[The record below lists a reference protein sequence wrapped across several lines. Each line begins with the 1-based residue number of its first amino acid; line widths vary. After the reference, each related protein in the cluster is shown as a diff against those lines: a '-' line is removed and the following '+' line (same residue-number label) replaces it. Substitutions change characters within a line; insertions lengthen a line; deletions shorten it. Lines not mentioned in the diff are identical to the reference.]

1 MKRIVALFL
10 SFLLAFGGI
19 PVYAEETAVALSK
32 SEIEAGGE
40 VTLTFTYPKD
50 VGNVLYA
57 GVNVVYDA
65 ENFVLKSGP
74 SGWTTDDSNGVAA
87 ANYLPSDV
95 EAGED
100 FSEKSVEFVFT
111 ANSSAKAGY
120 YEFTVGYQAVDTNT
134 DIHEANGI
142 KATLNIKTA
151 EVAVESV
158 SLDKTSL
165 SLEEGAT
172 ETLSA
177 TVLPEN
183 ATDKTVTWESSDKEV
198 ATVEEGVV
206 TAIKAG
212 TATITAKSGEK
223 EVKCEVTVTKK
234 VVPTEPVVIYSGTDF
249 PYSGY
254 YVAKIIMS
262 GAEVAYISGTDIYL
276 DSKTAKD
283 AQLSFEATAGGSSS
297 GNLGINWNDNPTNTK
312 TYTGN
317 LVDGKLALKV
327 YAYKASGAGV
337 SRNGTKTFNFYI
349 AEPNENPVLA
359 DGYSSDATAS
369 VFSGESYNLNLGEVF
384 TDADNDTLTYT
395 VSVNGAAAVAAEA
408 NYSYLNAV
416 PGTYVLKFTATD
428 GKTMVE
434 KQPTHTVTLTVK
446 NSETT
451 YDVNV
456 TVPEGISP
464 KFYAVNT
471 VNSGTAVKGD
481 ELVFENGTV
490 KVSQNITR
498 IMWEADGVIGMSAP
512 VSAGAS
518 VELVKVTFAE
528 EYNSEPAESV
538 NIEIKD
544 SEGVKISG
552 TEKDTYILPALS
564 GFAYKA
570 TAAGTNGGN
579 YNPVELTAQTPASGE
594 IKLSFIRK
602 HFTVIAPKGSV
613 VSAGTLTGSFAY
625 SFKEPIVIETEGET
639 AVYKFAPLSGQN
651 TFIRVQRP
659 DDPDAVTYWDW
670 KSSKA
675 DKQTITIT
683 EGMLFMND
691 SGEDKFDS
699 DTVYRNFEKFAMDLG
714 DIYMNINN
722 QGYVNLNVGDVKG
735 LNMFRNWQAIE
746 SFTNARISLP
756 DFKYE
761 IITLEGNN
769 VISITPDKYNSAAAT
784 LTANSEGTAIVL
796 VTYDAMYS
804 DSTVANSNGD
814 AGGGNRYTAIWPDR
828 TGVFVVSVGKDG
840 TAVKS
845 NMTCNGAVF
854 DAEHSP
860 QFYIGNE
867 GASVSFVPDEGV
879 TVTVNRSTVGK
890 ETLSFKEFTSEGVTV
905 DSETGKVTVSGLKTG
920 RHIIKFEKDGVASYQ
935 VVTAQQV
942 TVDIVRSDGTE
953 LGLDSTIA
961 PGTALTLKIKGLTNP
976 AEKFATKYN
985 FNAQV
990 TYKDEK
996 GNTYKNSSGAAFG
1009 KYDFSSCEQIVKV
1022 TIPSDWEGE
1031 TITLNGYIQMGGFS
1045 GGAIGDH
1052 RKVSYGT
1059 SSGMATGSGAGMV
1072 LGTLPELVLNIGSV
1086 KATSI
1091 SLDKTSVRAEADEP
1105 FALTATVLPENSTDV
1120 VKWISADETIATVK
1134 DGVVTGQSA
1143 GKTTITAK
1151 VGDLTAV
1158 CTVEVYGTKKEIDVP
1173 TNGSGTYRFT
1183 NVKIKGVRGTVE
1195 NSEGTTHTIL
1205 LDPRTKTTD
1214 VIDFVMT
1221 ANRTSGSR
1229 YFWVNNNK
1237 LQTSAGNP
1245 GTISVVPDWNE
1256 NNEAV
1261 VTIRIA
1267 NSSGGQNYDGPHT
1280 LNLKIAPHD
1289 HDSKNEVADAK
1300 YLKSEATCT
1309 EKAVY
1314 WKSCSVCGLA
1324 SDSQTFK
1331 FGEINSDAHEWDEG
1345 KVTTEP
1351 TCSKAG
1357 VKTFTCKHNAQ
1368 HTRTEEVAI
1377 DEDAHNWGE
1386 AEYTW
1391 AEDGSSCTATRVCKN
1406 NETHKETADAE
1417 ITSKTVKDATC
1428 EEKGETEYT
1437 AIFDVDWAAKQ
1448 TKTVADISEKGH
1460 DWGEA
1465 EYTWAEDASSC
1476 EAKRVCKNDEKHV
1489 ETVKAKTVT
1498 GQVAEEP
1505 TCVTKGVT
1513 QYTAIFE
1520 EDWTENQYTSLSDI
1534 EIDKN
1539 AHEWNEWKVVIEP
1552 DYVNEGLEKRVCKLS
1567 DEHFEEKAIEKLV
1580 PTATEKTEGPD
1591 GTKQYVVA
1599 YQEGVVMV
1607 PAGLENEYPNQ
1618 QAVKDALKA
1627 KVENGDLKGEI
1638 NLVFREVTVGYYENG
1653 AFVPVPNSEFFE
1665 NGRTIDIL
1673 LKYPEG
1679 ADENDKF
1686 EVYHLRDDGVIEKCV
1701 IKDKTDEGLVIEV
1714 GSLSPFAIA
1723 YESVDNAPNRP
1734 SLPDFPVFGRP
1745 STGNGITII
1754 TPEDEKEEANPNTGA
1769 PVVCSFDLTAAG
1781 VVVLAATATFLKIKR
1796 KK

>member
-1 MKRIVALFL
+1 
-10 SFLLAFGGI
+10 
-19 PVYAEETAVALSK
+19 
-32 SEIEAGGE
+32 
-40 VTLTFTYPKD
+40 
-50 VGNVLYA
+50 
-57 GVNVVYDA
+57 
-65 ENFVLKSGP
+65 
-74 SGWTTDDSNGVAA
+74 
-87 ANYLPSDV
+87 
-95 EAGED
+95 
-100 FSEKSVEFVFT
+100 
-111 ANSSAKAGY
+111 
-120 YEFTVGYQAVDTNT
+120 
-134 DIHEANGI
+134 
-142 KATLNIKTA
+142 
-151 EVAVESV
+151 
-158 SLDKTSL
+158 
-165 SLEEGAT
+165 
-172 ETLSA
+172 
-177 TVLPEN
+177 
-183 ATDKTVTWESSDKEV
+183 
-198 ATVEEGVV
+198 
-206 TAIKAG
+206 
-212 TATITAKSGEK
+212 
-223 EVKCEVTVTKK
+223 
-234 VVPTEPVVIYSGTDF
+234 
-249 PYSGY
+249 
-254 YVAKIIMS
+254 
-262 GAEVAYISGTDIYL
+262 
-276 DSKTAKD
+276 
-283 AQLSFEATAGGSSS
+283 
-297 GNLGINWNDNPTNTK
+297 
-312 TYTGN
+312 
-317 LVDGKLALKV
+317 
-327 YAYKASGAGV
+327 
-337 SRNGTKTFNFYI
+337 
-349 AEPNENPVLA
+349 
-359 DGYSSDATAS
+359 
-369 VFSGESYNLNLGEVF
+369 
-384 TDADNDTLTYT
+384 
-395 VSVNGAAAVAAEA
+395 
-408 NYSYLNAV
+408 
-416 PGTYVLKFTATD
+416 
-428 GKTMVE
+428 
-434 KQPTHTVTLTVK
+434 
-446 NSETT
+446 
-451 YDVNV
+451 
-456 TVPEGISP
+456 
-464 KFYAVNT
+464 
-471 VNSGTAVKGD
+471 
-481 ELVFENGTV
+481 
-490 KVSQNITR
+490 
-498 IMWEADGVIGMSAP
+498 
-512 VSAGAS
+512 
-518 VELVKVTFAE
+518 
-528 EYNSEPAESV
+528 
-538 NIEIKD
+538 
-544 SEGVKISG
+544 
-552 TEKDTYILPALS
+552 
-564 GFAYKA
+564 
-570 TAAGTNGGN
+570 
-579 YNPVELTAQTPASGE
+579 
-594 IKLSFIRK
+594 
-602 HFTVIAPKGSV
+602 
-613 VSAGTLTGSFAY
+613 
-625 SFKEPIVIETEGET
+625 
-639 AVYKFAPLSGQN
+639 
-651 TFIRVQRP
+651 
-659 DDPDAVTYWDW
+659 
-670 KSSKA
+670 
-675 DKQTITIT
+675 
-683 EGMLFMND
+683 
-691 SGEDKFDS
+691 
-699 DTVYRNFEKFAMDLG
+699 
-714 DIYMNINN
+714 
-722 QGYVNLNVGDVKG
+722 
-735 LNMFRNWQAIE
+735 
-746 SFTNARISLP
+746 
-756 DFKYE
+756 
-761 IITLEGNN
+761 
-769 VISITPDKYNSAAAT
+769 
-784 LTANSEGTAIVL
+784 
-796 VTYDAMYS
+796 
-804 DSTVANSNGD
+804 
-814 AGGGNRYTAIWPDR
+814 
-828 TGVFVVSVGKDG
+828 
-840 TAVKS
+840 
-845 NMTCNGAVF
+845 
-854 DAEHSP
+854 
-860 QFYIGNE
+860 
-867 GASVSFVPDEGV
+867 
-879 TVTVNRSTVGK
+879 
-890 ETLSFKEFTSEGVTV
+890 
-905 DSETGKVTVSGLKTG
+905 
-920 RHIIKFEKDGVASYQ
+920 
-935 VVTAQQV
+935 
-942 TVDIVRSDGTE
+942 
-953 LGLDSTIA
+953 
-961 PGTALTLKIKGLTNP
+961 
-976 AEKFATKYN
+976 
-985 FNAQV
+985 
-990 TYKDEK
+990 
-996 GNTYKNSSGAAFG
+996 
-1009 KYDFSSCEQIVKV
+1009 
-1022 TIPSDWEGE
+1022 
-1031 TITLNGYIQMGGFS
+1031 MGGFS

-1072 LGTLPELVLNIGSV
+1072 LGTLPELVLNIGNV

-1105 FALTATVLPENSTDV
+1105 FTLTATVLPENSTDV
-1120 VKWISADETIATVK
+1120 VEWSSADETIATVK

-1158 CTVEVYGTKKEIDVP
+1158 CDVEVYGTKKEIDVNTTP
-1173 TNGSGTYRFT
+1173 TANKYYFT
-1183 NVKIKGVRGTVE
+1183 DVRIKGVRGEVE
-1195 NSEGTTHTIL
+1195 KSEGTTHTIL

-1214 VIDFVMT
+1214 TLDFVMT
-1221 ANRTSGSR
+1221 ANRINSSR

-1245 GTISVVPDWNE
+1245 GIISVVPDWNE

-1406 NETHKETADAE
+1406 DGNHKETANATE
-1417 ITSKTVKDATC
+1417 IKSATTKEPTC

-1465 EYTWAEDASSC
+1465 EYTWAKDASSC

-1489 ETVKAKTVT
+1489 ETVRAKTVT

-1539 AHEWNEWKVVIEP
+1539 AHEWDEWKVVTEP

-1580 PTATEKTEGPD
+1580 PTATEKVEGPG

-1607 PAGLENEYPNQ
+1607 PAGLEDEYPNQ

-1627 KVENGDLKGEI
+1627 KVENGDLKGKI

-1653 AFVPVPNSEFFE
+1653 AFVPAPNSEFFE

-1754 TPEDEKEEANPNTGA
+1754 TPEDEKEESNPNTGA

-1781 VVVLAATATFLKIKR
+1781 VAVLAATATFLKIKR

>member
-32 SEIEAGGE
+32 SEIEAGEE

-100 FSEKSVEFVFT
+100 FSGKSVEFVFT
-111 ANSSAKAGY
+111 ANSSAKAGS

-134 DIHEANGI
+134 DVHEANGI
-142 KATLNIKTA
+142 KATLSIKPA

-158 SLDKTSL
+158 SLNKTAL

-198 ATVEEGVV
+198 ATVENGVV

-212 TATITAKSGEK
+212 SATIIAKSGEK
-223 EVKCEVTVTKK
+223 EAKCEVTVTKK

-262 GAEVAYISGTDIYL
+262 GAEVAYINGTDIYL

-337 SRNGTKTFNFYI
+337 SRSGTKTFNFYV
-349 AEPNENPVLA
+349 AEPNESPIIA
-359 DGYSSDATAS
+359 DGYSSEATAS
-369 VFSGESYNLNLGEVF
+369 VFSGESYNLNLGEIF

-395 VSVNGAAAVAAEA
+395 VSVNGANAAAANAE
-408 NYSYLNAV
+408 YSYLNAV
-416 PGTYVLKFTATD
+416 PGTYILKFTATD

-446 NSETT
+446 NSEIT

-456 TVPEGISP
+456 TLPEGVSP

-471 VNSGTAVKGD
+471 VNNGAVAKGD
-481 ELVFENGTV
+481 ELVFENGAV
-490 KVSQNITR
+490 KVPQNITR

-518 VELVKVTFAE
+518 VELVKVTFAA
-528 EYNSEPAESV
+528 EYNSEPTESV
-538 NIEIKD
+538 NIEIED

-579 YNPVELTAQTPASGE
+579 YNPVELTAQTPASSE
-594 IKLSFIRK
+594 VKLSFIRK

-613 VSAGTLTGSFAY
+613 VSAGTLTGSFRY
-625 SFKEPIVIETEGET
+625 SFIDPIAVKTEGET
-639 AVYKFAPLSGQN
+639 VVYKFDPLSSPSSGGA
-651 TFIRVQRP
+651 FIRVQRP

-683 EGMLFMND
+683 EEMLFMND
-691 SGEDKFDS
+691 SGDDKFDS

-714 DIYMNINN
+714 DVYMNINN

-746 SFTNARISLP
+746 SFSNARISLP

-761 IITLEGNN
+761 IIDIEGKD
-769 VISITPDKYNSAAAT
+769 VISIIPDKYNSAAAT

-804 DSTVANSNGD
+804 DSTVKNSNGD
-814 AGGGNRYTAIWPDR
+814 AGDGNRYTAIWPDR

-840 TAVKS
+840 TAIKS

-867 GASVSFVPDEGV
+867 GAKVSFTPDEGV

-890 ETLSFKEFTSEGVTV
+890 ETLSFGGFTSEGVSV
-905 DSETGKVTVSGLKTG
+905 NAETGEVTVSGLKTG
-920 RHIIKFEKDGVASYQ
+920 RHIIRFEKDGVASYQ

-942 TVDIVRSDGTE
+942 TVDIVRSDGVE
-953 LGLDSTIA
+953 LGLDSAIA

-1009 KYDFSSCEQIVKV
+1009 KYDFSSLEQIVNV
-1022 TIPSDWEGE
+1022 TVPSDWEGE

-1059 SSGMATGSGAGMV
+1059 ASGMATGSGAGMV
-1072 LGTLPELVLNIGSV
+1072 LGTLPELVLNIGNV

-1105 FALTATVLPENSTDV
+1105 FTLTATVLPENSTDV
-1120 VKWISADETIATVK
+1120 VEWISADETIAIVK

-1158 CTVEVYGTKKEIDVP
+1158 CTVEVYGTKKEIDVE
-1173 TNGSGTYRFT
+1173 TNRTASTYYFT
-1183 NVKIKGVRGTVE
+1183 DVKIKGVRGEVE
-1195 NSEGTTHTIL
+1195 KSEGTTYTIL

-1214 VIDFVMT
+1214 TLDFVMT
-1221 ANRTSGSR
+1221 ANRTSSSR

-1245 GTISVVPDWNE
+1245 GTISIVPDWNE

-1267 NSSGGQNYDGPHT
+1267 NSSGGTNYDGPHT
-1280 LNLKIAPHD
+1280 FNLKIVPHD
-1289 HDSKNEVADAK
+1289 HDSENEVADAK

-1324 SDSQTFK
+1324 SDSETFE

-1345 KVTTEP
+1345 KVTAEP

-1377 DEDAHNWGE
+1377 DSEAHKVSEEWTSENGKHFHICENGCGKRFDE
-1386 AEYTW
+1386 AECSGDKANCNAKAICEVCGNEYGETDNE
-1391 AEDGSSCTATRVCKN
+1391 AHSLKYDTVRKPTCT
-1406 NETHKETADAE
+1406 
-1417 ITSKTVKDATC
+1417 
-1428 EEKGETEYT
+1428 EKGEFRKYCANGCGFEEFGEID
-1437 AIFDVDWAAKQ
+1437 AL
-1448 TKTVADISEKGH
+1448 GH
-1460 DWGEA
+1460 DW
-1465 EYTWAEDASSC
+1465 ED
-1476 EAKRVCKNDEKHV
+1476 
-1489 ETVKAKTVT
+1489 
-1498 GQVAEEP
+1498 
-1505 TCVTKGVT
+1505 
-1513 QYTAIFE
+1513 
-1520 EDWTENQYTSLSDI
+1520 
-1534 EIDKN
+1534 
-1539 AHEWNEWKVVIEP
+1539 WKVVTEP
-1552 DYVNEGLEKRVCKLS
+1552 DYVNEGLEKRVCKIC
-1567 DEHFEEKAIEKLV
+1567 EKEETKTIEKLV
-1580 PTATEKTEGPD
+1580 PTATEKVEGPD
-1591 GTKQYVVA
+1591 DTKQYVVA
-1599 YQEGVVMV
+1599 YQEDVVMV

-1627 KVENGDLKGEI
+1627 KVENGGLKGEV

-1653 AFVPVPNSEFFE
+1653 EFVPVSNKEFFE

-1673 LKYPEG
+1673 LKYPES

-1701 IKDKTDEGLVIEV
+1701 IKDKTNEGLVIEV

-1723 YESVDNAPNRP
+1723 YESVDNTPSWPFNPGKPSDKPNP
-1734 SLPDFPVFGRP
+1734 
-1745 STGNGITII
+1745 GITII
-1754 TPEDEKEEANPNTGA
+1754 TPEDEKEESNPNTGA
-1769 PVVCSFDLTAAG
+1769 PIVCSFDLTAAG
-1781 VVVLAATATFLKIKR
+1781 VVVLAATATLLKIKR

>member
-1 MKRIVALFL
+1 MKRIVALLL

-19 PVYAEETAVALSK
+19 PVYAEETAVTLSK
-32 SEIEAGGE
+32 SEIEAGEE

-87 ANYLPSDV
+87 ANYLPSDA
-95 EAGED
+95 ETGED
-100 FSEKSVEFVFT
+100 FSGKSVEFVFT
-111 ANSSAKAGY
+111 ANSSAKAGS

-158 SLDKTSL
+158 SLDKTAL
-165 SLEEGAT
+165 SLEEGAS
-172 ETLSA
+172 ETLTA
-177 TVLPEN
+177 TVLPED

-212 TATITAKSGEK
+212 TATITAKAGEK
-223 EVKCEVTVTKK
+223 EAKCEVTVTKK
-234 VVPTEPVVIYSGTDF
+234 AVPTEPVVIYSGTDF

-276 DSKTAKD
+276 DSETAKD

-395 VSVNGAAAVAAEA
+395 VSVNGANAAAANAE
-408 NYSYLNAV
+408 YSYLNAV
-416 PGTYVLKFTATD
+416 PGTYILKFTATD
-428 GKTMVE
+428 GKTIVE

-456 TVPEGISP
+456 TLPEGVSP

-471 VNSGTAVKGD
+471 VNNGAVAKGD
-481 ELVFENGTV
+481 ELVFENKTV
-490 KVSQNITR
+490 KVPENISR
-498 IMWEADGVIGMSAP
+498 IMWEAEGFVGMSAP
-512 VSAGAS
+512 VSANADLEIAN
-518 VELVKVTFAE
+518 VAFDVKLDSGE
-528 EYNSEPAESV
+528 EDNAAV
-538 NIEIKD
+538 EIKD
-544 SEGVKISG
+544 SEGVKIAG
-552 TEKDTYILPALS
+552 TSADKYLLPAVAGFTYKITASVS
-564 GFAYKA
+564 G
-570 TAAGTNGGN
+570 
-579 YNPVELTAQTPASGE
+579 YNPAEFTEQTPASGTFDVTL
-594 IKLSFIRK
+594 IQK

-613 VSAGTLTGSFAY
+613 VSAGTLTGSFKY
-625 SFKEPIVIETEGET
+625 SFIEPIVVETEGET
-639 AVYKFAPLSGQN
+639 VIYKFAPLSNPSSGGA
-651 TFIRVQRP
+651 FIRVQHP

-675 DKQTITIT
+675 DKQTITVT
-683 EGMLFMND
+683 EEMLFMND
-691 SGEDKFDS
+691 NGEDKFDS

-722 QGYVNLNVGDVKG
+722 QGYININVGDSKG

-746 SFTNARISLP
+746 SFTNAKISLP

-761 IITLEGNN
+761 IIDIEGKD

-890 ETLSFKEFTSEGVTV
+890 ETLSFGGFTSEGVSV
-905 DSETGKVTVSGLKTG
+905 NAETGKVTVSGLKTG

-961 PGTALTLKIKGLTNP
+961 PGTAISLKIKGLTNP

-996 GNTYKNSSGAAFG
+996 GNTYKNSSGAAYG
-1009 KYDFSSCEQIVKV
+1009 KYDFSSLEQIVNV

-1059 SSGMATGSGAGMV
+1059 ASGMATGSGAGMV

-1086 KATSI
+1086 HATSI
-1091 SLDKTSVRAEADEP
+1091 SLDKTEVRAEVDEP

-1120 VKWISADETIATVK
+1120 VEWISADETIATVK

-1195 NSEGTTHTIL
+1195 NPEGTTHTIL

-1214 VIDFVMT
+1214 TLDFVMT
-1221 ANRTSGSR
+1221 VNRTSSSR

-1237 LQTSAGNP
+1237 LRTYDGNP
-1245 GTISVVPDWNE
+1245 GTISIVPDWNE

-1267 NSSGGQNYDGPHT
+1267 NSGGGTNYDGPHT

-1289 HDSKNEVADAK
+1289 HDSENEVADAK

-1324 SDSQTFK
+1324 SDSESFE
-1331 FGEINSDAHEWDEG
+1331 FGEINSDAHDWDEG

-1368 HTRTEEVAI
+1368 HTRTEEVAV
-1377 DEDAHNWGE
+1377 DENAHNWGE

-1539 AHEWNEWKVVIEP
+1539 AHEWDEWKVVTEP

-1567 DEHFEEKAIEKLV
+1567 DEHFEEKAIEKLI

-1591 GTKQYVVA
+1591 DTKEYVVA
-1599 YQEGVVMV
+1599 YQEDLVMV

-1627 KVENGDLKGEI
+1627 KVENGGLKGEV
-1638 NLVFREVTVGYYENG
+1638 NLVFREVTAGYYENG
-1653 AFVPVPNSEFFE
+1653 AFVPVSNKEFFE
-1665 NGRTIDIL
+1665 NGKTIDIL

-1686 EVYHLRDDGVIEKCV
+1686 EVYHLRDDGVIEKCE

-1723 YESVDNAPNRP
+1723 YESVDNTPGWP
-1734 SLPDFPVFGRP
+1734 SNPGKPSKPSNKPDP
-1745 STGNGITII
+1745 GITII

-1781 VVVLAATATFLKIKR
+1781 VVVLAATATLLKIKR

>member
-32 SEIEAGGE
+32 SEIEAGEE

-111 ANSSAKAGY
+111 ANSSAKAGS
-120 YEFTVGYQAVDTNT
+120 YEFTVGYQAVDTNN

-151 EVAVESV
+151 EIAVESV
-158 SLDKTSL
+158 SLNKTSL
-165 SLEEGAT
+165 SLEEGAS
-172 ETLSA
+172 ETLTA
-177 TVLPEN
+177 TVFPEN
-183 ATDKTVTWESSDKEV
+183 ATDKTVTWESSDKEI

-206 TAIKAG
+206 TAVKAG
-212 TATITAKSGEK
+212 SATITAKSGEK
-223 EVKCEVTVTKK
+223 EAKCEVTVTAK
-234 VVPTEPVVIYSGTDF
+234 VVSEPFSYTISDIPSNGDNW
-249 PYSGY
+249 
-254 YVAKIIMS
+254 AKLDS
-262 GAEVAYISGTDIYL
+262 LVISGETGKVIGHSWNGFSLIVML
-276 DSKTAKD
+276 DKSTPDDAVINSKANT
-283 AQLSFEATAGGSSS
+283 S
-297 GNLGINWNDNPTNTK
+297 GMRPT
-312 TYTGN
+312 
-317 LVDGKLALKV
+317 L
-327 YAYKASGAGV
+327 SGAGDITLE
-337 SRNGTKTFNFYI
+337 NGTAKQSLKLSSSFGDICKVDILYTKDN
-349 AEPNENPVLA
+349 APVIA
-359 DGYSSDATAS
+359 DGKDSEITA
-369 VFSGESYNLNLGEVF
+369 VIAFGESYEADVSNIF
-384 TDADNDTLTYT
+384 TDEDGDELSYQVKVDDGAYENFGGSKYIYKSEVAGEHVLNFRAYDGVLYSEGTYT
-395 VSVNGAAAVAAEA
+395 VK
-408 NYSYLNAV
+408 
-416 PGTYVLKFTATD
+416 LKI
-428 GKTMVE
+428 E
-434 KQPTHTVTLTVK
+434 
-446 NSETT
+446 NSKTT

-456 TVPEGISP
+456 TVPDGISP

-471 VNSGTAVKGD
+471 VKNGAVVKGD
-481 ELVFENGTV
+481 ELAFENGKV
-490 KVSQNITR
+490 KVPENITR
-498 IMWEADGVIGMSAP
+498 IMWEADGFAGMSAS
-512 VSAGAS
+512 VSAGANL
-518 VELVKVTFAE
+518 ELVKTEFEAQD
-528 EYNSEPAESV
+528 YFGKADTAAT
-538 NIEIKD
+538 IEITD
-544 SEGVKISG
+544 PEGVKISG
-552 TEKDTYILPALS
+552 KTADTYLLPAVS
-564 GFAYKA
+564 GFTYKV
-570 TAAGTNGGN
+570 TAGVSG
-579 YNPVELTAQTPASGE
+579 YSPVELTEQTPTSGKVE
-594 IKLSFIRK
+594 IKLVLI
-602 HFTVIAPKGSV
+602 HFSVIAPKGSV

-683 EGMLFMND
+683 EEMLFMND

-761 IITLEGNN
+761 IINLEGND
-769 VISITPDKYNSAAAT
+769 VISIKPDKFNSASAT
-784 LTANSEGTAIVL
+784 LTAKGEGTAIVL

-1009 KYDFSSCEQIVKV
+1009 KYDFSSLEQIVNV
-1022 TIPSDWEGE
+1022 TVPSDWEGE
-1031 TITLNGYIQMGGFS
+1031 TITFNGYIQMGGFS

-1072 LGTLPELVLNIGSV
+1072 LGTLPELVLNIGNV

-1120 VKWISADETIATVK
+1120 VEWISADQTIATVK
-1134 DGVVTGQSA
+1134 DGVVTGQST

-1158 CTVEVYGTKKEIDVP
+1158 CTVEVYGTKKEIDVNTTP
-1173 TNGSGTYRFT
+1173 TANKYYFT
-1183 NVKIKGVRGTVE
+1183 DVRIKGVRGTVE
-1195 NSEGTTHTIL
+1195 KSEGTTHTIL

-1214 VIDFVMT
+1214 TLDFVMT
-1221 ANRTSGSR
+1221 ANRINSSR

-1267 NSSGGQNYDGPHT
+1267 NNSGSSNYDGPHT

-1289 HDSKNEVADAK
+1289 HDSENEVADVK

-1324 SDSQTFK
+1324 SDSETFK

-1351 TCSKAG
+1351 TCSEAG
-1357 VKTFTCKHNAQ
+1357 VKTFTCKHDAQ
-1368 HTRTEEVAI
+1368 HTRTEEVAV
-1377 DEDAHNWGE
+1377 DENAHNWGE

-1406 NETHKETADAE
+1406 DGNHKETANATE
-1417 ITSKTVKDATC
+1417 IKSATTKEPTC

-1465 EYTWAEDASSC
+1465 EYTWAKDASSC

-1539 AHEWNEWKVVIEP
+1539 AHEWDEWKVVIEP

-1591 GTKQYVVA
+1591 STKQYVVA

-1607 PAGLENEYPNQ
+1607 PAGLENEYPNP

-1627 KVENGDLKGEI
+1627 KVENGDLEGEV

-1653 AFVPVPNSEFFE
+1653 AFVPVSNSEFFE
-1665 NGRTIDIL
+1665 NGRTIDII

-1686 EVYHLRDDGVIEKCV
+1686 AVYHLRDDGVIEKCE
-1701 IKDKTDEGLVIEV
+1701 IKSKTDDGLVIEV

-1754 TPEDEKEEANPNTGA
+1754 TPEDEKEEANPHTGA

>member
-1 MKRIVALFL
+1 MKRIVALLL

-19 PVYAEETAVALSK
+19 PVYAEENAVALSK

-40 VTLTFTYPKD
+40 VTLTFTYPQT
-50 VGNVLYA
+50 VGNILYA
-57 GVNVVYDA
+57 EAKVLYDA

-100 FSEKSVEFVFT
+100 FSEKSVKFVFT
-111 ANSSAKAGY
+111 ANSSAKAGS
-120 YEFTVGYQAVDTNT
+120 YEFTVSYQAVDTNT

-158 SLDKTSL
+158 SLDKTAI

-177 TVLPEN
+177 TVLLEN
-183 ATDKTVTWESSDKEV
+183 ATDKTVTWESSNKEV

-206 TAIKAG
+206 TAVKAG
-212 TATITAKSGEK
+212 SATITAKSGEK
-223 EVKCEVTVTKK
+223 EATCEVTVTAK
-234 VVPTEPVVIYSGTDF
+234 VVSEPFSYTISDIPSNGDNW
-249 PYSGY
+249 
-254 YVAKIIMS
+254 AKLDS
-262 GAEVAYISGTDIYL
+262 LVISGEAGKVIGHSWNGFSLIVLL
-276 DSKTAKD
+276 DKSTPDDAVINSKANT
-283 AQLSFEATAGGSSS
+283 S
-297 GNLGINWNDNPTNTK
+297 GMRPT
-312 TYTGN
+312 
-317 LVDGKLALKV
+317 L
-327 YAYKASGAGV
+327 SGAGDITLE
-337 SRNGTKTFNFYI
+337 NGTAKQSLKLSSPFGDICKVDILYTKDN
-349 AEPNENPVLA
+349 APVIA
-359 DGYSSDATAS
+359 DGKDSEITA
-369 VFSGESYNLNLGEVF
+369 VIAFGESYEADVSNIF
-384 TDADNDTLTYT
+384 TDEDGDELSYQVKVDDGAYENFGGSKYIYKSEVAGEHVLTFLAYDGVLYSEGTYT
-395 VSVNGAAAVAAEA
+395 VK
-408 NYSYLNAV
+408 
-416 PGTYVLKFTATD
+416 LKI
-428 GKTMVE
+428 E
-434 KQPTHTVTLTVK
+434 
-446 NSETT
+446 NSKTT

-456 TVPEGISP
+456 TVPDGISP

-471 VNSGTAVKGD
+471 VKNGAVVKGD
-481 ELVFENGTV
+481 ELAFENGKV
-490 KVSQNITR
+490 KVPENITR
-498 IMWEADGVIGMSAP
+498 IMWEADGFAGMSAS
-512 VSAGAS
+512 VSAGANL
-518 VELVKVTFAE
+518 ELVKTEFEAQD
-528 EYNSEPAESV
+528 YFGKADTAAT
-538 NIEIKD
+538 IEITD
-544 SEGVKISG
+544 PEGVKISG
-552 TEKDTYILPALS
+552 KTADKYLLPAVS
-564 GFAYKA
+564 GFTYKV
-570 TAAGTNGGN
+570 TAGVSG
-579 YNPVELTAQTPASGE
+579 YSPVELTEQTPTSGKVE
-594 IKLSFIRK
+594 IKLVLI
-602 HFTVIAPKGSV
+602 HFSVIAPKGSV
-613 VSAGTLTGSFAY
+613 VSAGILTGSFKY
-625 SFKEPIVIETEGET
+625 SFIEPIVVETEGET
-639 AVYKFAPLSGQN
+639 VIYKFAPLSNPSSGGA
-651 TFIRVQRP
+651 FIRVQHP

-675 DKQTITIT
+675 DKQTITVT
-683 EGMLFMND
+683 EEMLFMND
-691 SGEDKFDS
+691 NGDDKFDS

-722 QGYVNLNVGDVKG
+722 QGYININVGDSKG

-761 IITLEGNN
+761 IITLEGND

-784 LTANSEGTAIVL
+784 LTAKGEGTAIVL

-840 TAVKS
+840 TAIKS

-867 GASVSFVPDEGV
+867 GAKVSFTPDEGV

-890 ETLSFKEFTSEGVTV
+890 ETLSFGGFTSEGVSV
-905 DSETGKVTVSGLKTG
+905 NAGTGEVTVSGLKTG

-953 LGLDSTIA
+953 LGLNSTIA

-1009 KYDFSSCEQIVKV
+1009 KYDFSSLEQIVNV
-1022 TIPSDWEGE
+1022 TVPSDWEGE
-1031 TITLNGYIQMGGFS
+1031 TITLNGYIQMGGFA

-1086 KATSI
+1086 HATSI
-1091 SLDKTSVRAEADEP
+1091 SLDKTEVRAEADEP

-1120 VKWISADETIATVK
+1120 VEWISADETIATVK

-1143 GKTTITAK
+1143 GKTAITAK

-1158 CTVEVYGTKKEIDVP
+1158 CTVEVYGTKKEIDVE
-1173 TNGSGTYRFT
+1173 TNRTANKYYFT
-1183 NVKIKGVRGTVE
+1183 DVKIKGVRGAVE
-1195 NSEGTTHTIL
+1195 KSEGTTHTIL

-1214 VIDFVMT
+1214 TLDFVMT
-1221 ANRTSGSR
+1221 ANRTNSSR

-1245 GTISVVPDWNE
+1245 GTISIVPDWNE

-1267 NSSGGQNYDGPHT
+1267 NSGGGSNYDGPHT

-1324 SDSQTFK
+1324 SDSEYFK
-1331 FGEINSDAHEWDEG
+1331 FGEALGHTFDREIAEEKYLASEATCTEAATYYMSCLCGANGTATFSNGEALGHDWG
-1345 KVTTEP
+1345 KAEYKW
-1351 TCSKAG
+1351 S
-1357 VKTFTCKHNAQ
+1357 
-1368 HTRTEEVAI
+1368 
-1377 DEDAHNWGE
+1377 EDAL
-1386 AEYTW
+1386 
-1391 AEDGSSCTATRVCKN
+1391 SCTATRVCKN
-1406 NETHKETADAE
+1406 DA
-1417 ITSKTVKDATC
+1417 VH
-1428 EEKGETEYT
+1428 TES
-1437 AIFDVDWAAKQ
+1437 A
-1448 TKTVADISEKGH
+1448 
-1460 DWGEA
+1460 EA
-1465 EYTWAEDASSC
+1465 E
-1476 EAKRVCKNDEKHV
+1476 
-1489 ETVKAKTVT
+1489 VT
-1498 GQVAEEP
+1498 GVKTKEP
-1505 TCVTKGVT
+1505 TCAAMGDT
-1513 QYTAIFE
+1513 QYTAKFSV
-1520 EDWTENQYTSLSDI
+1520 DWAETQVTVRSDV
-1534 EIDKN
+1534 EIDPD
-1539 AHEWNEWKVVIEP
+1539 AHDWGAWNVTKLPDYGEEGLRERECNNQCENKIQTEEIAALEMPEQEEMDKVVVDGKEY
-1552 DYVNEGLEKRVCKLS
+1552 YV
-1567 DEHFEEKAIEKLV
+1567 DENNSVDEVIKEE
-1580 PTATEKTEGPD
+1580 
-1591 GTKQYVVA
+1591 
-1599 YQEGVVMV
+1599 
-1607 PAGLENEYPNQ
+1607 LEN
-1618 QAVKDALKA
+1618 AVKNDKDSKLDKKNRKVSFVGVIVGEFDDA
-1627 KVENGDLKGEI
+1627 GEFS
-1638 NLVFREVTVGYYENG
+1638 NARATVTI
-1653 AFVPVPNSEFFE
+1653 EF
-1665 NGRTIDIL
+1665 
-1673 LKYPEG
+1673 PEG
-1679 ADENDKF
+1679 ADKNDKF
-1686 EVYHLRDDGVIEKCV
+1686 EVYVIDAQGNVTKLAKANVTKDG
-1701 IKDKTDEGLVIEV
+1701 IEV
-1714 GSLSPFAIA
+1714 EVDGSAAFAVA
-1723 YESVDNAPNRP
+1723 YESVANTSGKP
-1734 SLPDFPVFGRP
+1734 SKP
-1745 STGNGITII
+1745 SSGSGITII
-1754 TPEDEKEEANPNTGA
+1754 DGRDEAKEESNPNTGA
-1769 PVVCSFDLTAAG
+1769 PIVCSFDLTAAG
-1781 VVVLAATATFLKIKR
+1781 VVVLAATTAVLKIKR
-1796 KK
+1796 RK